1 MFVILLYILSVCIFQ
16 ISQGTWIL
24 KNFFGIIE
32 RRNMQ
37 EKDITQKMLEH
48 YNDVF
53 ADIVN
58 VLLFNGE
65 RIVKENSLIDT
76 PTVSS
81 LKMDRRIH
89 HQNRD
94 VSKYWQHNKINIA
107 MMGFENQT
115 SPNKLMPFRVISYD
129 GAEYGRQANKKH
141 ADEDNYPV
149 ITLVLYF
156 GYSQRWNYPKNIL
169 GLLNIDDRLK
179 PFVSD
184 YNINVFEIAF
194 LDEEK
199 RKLFKSDFRVLVDY
213 LYQVRTNHN
222 YNPEKYFVQHMQ
234 EVLDLMSAMTG
245 DTIFEKSIENTKIKE
260 AHYMCDVIHA
270 MIDEGVERGRKEG
283 REEGIQKGKLE
294 GANIVS
300 RLYEILL
307 NEGSMDKLKRATK
320 DESYRYE
327 LLKEYDLLKDFS

>member
-1 MFVILLYILSVCIFQ
+1 
-16 ISQGTWIL
+16 
-24 KNFFGIIE
+24 
-32 RRNMQ
+32 
-37 EKDITQKMLEH
+37 
-48 YNDVF
+48 
-53 ADIVN
+53 
-58 VLLFNGE
+58 
-65 RIVKENSLIDT
+65 
-76 PTVSS
+76 
-81 LKMDRRIH
+81 
-89 HQNRD
+89 
-94 VSKYWQHNKINIA
+94 

-129 GAEYGRQANKKH
+129 GVEYGRQANKKH

-169 GLLNIDDRLK
+169 GLLNVDDRLK

-245 DTIFEKSIENTKIKE
+245 DEVFEKSIKNTKIKE

-283 REEGIQKGKLE
+283 LQKGIQKGKLEGIQEGIQKGKLE
-294 GANIVS
+294 GANIII

-307 NEGSMDKLKRATK
+307 NEGSMDKLKRATN
-320 DESYRYE
+320 DEAYRYE